1 MREHIFKHSFQD
13 TLNPLCDCDMG
24 VKSLIHFLLQCALFL
39 NKRGTLMSNLNK
51 TDPKRSKF
59 NLSNPTNTFFFR
71 KSSFSNKINILMLN
85 AITDYILSTRRL
97 DKPLFLIKYVVI
109 NPFSVNVVLPYSLKT
124 SENSGFQMF

>member
-1 MREHIFKHSFQD
+1 
-13 TLNPLCDCDMG
+13 
-24 VKSLIHFLLQCALFL
+24 
-39 NKRGTLMSNLNK
+39 MSNLNK

-71 KSSFSNKINILMLN
+71 KSSFSDKINILMLN
-85 AITDYILSTRRL
+85 AITDYILTTRRL

-124 SENSGFQMF
+124 SENFGFQMF